1 MDPILRKGVITLTL
15 AAAAFSLC
23 GCKGAEGKEER
34 KGTTPAAADTAN
46 APGADT
52 AATAE
57 GQLRVACLI
66 AGVNVR
72 ETPGTGGR
80 VVGVFQR
87 GEEAVVVG
95 EDPEWFA
102 ESAGGTPVD
111 GYGWFKVRLTGGA
124 TGYVA
129 APFVAP
135 AKEYE
140 ALAAVDA
147 AARGGDAAATKAA
160 IEKFIREAFGE
171 DDEAAYE
178 AAAEGRKFLVPYPHP
193 KTPSGPLYLV
203 SLGSGICGRV
213 IATSW
218 ECSHDG
224 SYVATA
230 LGGCVNKR
238 LAVYE
243 WSSARLRRDCSVWQ
257 GGYEFLPEANVLVW
271 VEGLRAHPEPYE
283 LAGGIRVDPAA
294 LPPFGREA
302 HPCVFA
308 HDFDVPTTFLVA
320 GPDANTL
327 HKMAEGGT
335 EYVTLRPEALFTS
348 HPLFPYVAASRTY
361 SEWVGPEVYAYCSE
375 E

>member
-1 MDPILRKGVITLTL
+1 VERILRKGVITLTL
-15 AAAAFSLC
+15 AAAALSLY
-23 GCKGAEGKEER
+23 GCKAAAEKDEAGAAA
-34 KGTTPAAADTAN
+34 PAADTAV
-46 APGADT
+46 AGEVDT
-52 AATAE
+52 ATDADSFP
-57 GQLRVACLI
+57 RVACLV
-66 AGVNVR
+66 ASLNVR
-72 ETPGTGGR
+72 ETPGTGGK
-80 VVGVFQR
+80 VVGVLQQ
-87 GEEAVVVG
+87 GEEAVVLG
-95 EDPEWFA
+95 EDPAWFA

-111 GYGWFKVRLTGGA
+111 GYGWFKVRLAGGA

-135 AKEYE
+135 TEEYE

-203 SLGSGICGRV
+203 SLGSGISGRI
-213 IATSW
+213 IATSRA
-218 ECSHDG
+218 CSHDG
-224 SYVATA
+224 SYVAAA

-238 LAVYE
+238 LTVYE
-243 WSSARLRRDCSVWQ
+243 WSSVRLMRDCSAWQ
-257 GGYEFLPEANVLVW
+257 SSYEFLPEANVLVW

-283 LAGGIRVDPAA
+283 LRGGIRVDPAA

-320 GPDANTL
+320 GPDPSTL

-335 EYVTLRPEALFTS
+335 EYITLRPEALFTS
-348 HPLFPYVAASRTY
+348 HPLFPSVAASRTY